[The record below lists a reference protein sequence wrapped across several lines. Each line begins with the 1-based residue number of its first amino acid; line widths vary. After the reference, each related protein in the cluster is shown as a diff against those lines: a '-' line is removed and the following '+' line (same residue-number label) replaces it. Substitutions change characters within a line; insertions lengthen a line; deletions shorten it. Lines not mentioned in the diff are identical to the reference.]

1 MNLLKNQLYSVSA
14 LSIFI
19 GLGFILLNG
28 QTWAVEVTAT
38 TNVNDQEIEKTKEDV
53 ARWDDFI
60 PPRDSKFDWIQL
72 TSGEWLKGELKVL
85 YNYSLEFDSD
95 ELDLLKFDWEDIK
108 QIRSAGPKSLRIE
121 NTNKDEE
128 PIVVIGV
135 LNLVD
140 GKAVITVGDTRQEID
155 RARIISIAEGSTKES
170 DLWTGKVSLGVNARR
185 GNSNLTDASLIANA
199 KRRTPTS
206 RFIAD
211 YVGNF
216 SKAEGVETSN
226 NHRLGAHFDIYKTTR
241 FFWRPIFAEYFRDT
255 FKNIK
260 NQVAAGTAFGYHIIR
275 DPSTE
280 WEVSAGIGVLYK
292 EFVSVE
298 VGEDSYI
305 TSPILAMG
313 TRYDTDFTSWLEYLF
328 DFSFQIVDEKSGTY
342 MHHLITT
349 LETDLTKDLD
359 LDVSFVWDRV
369 QDPQPAAD
377 GITPKQDDF
386 QLIIGIGYEF

>member
-1 MNLLKNQLYSVSA
+1 MNLFKSHLYSTTVLSA
-14 LSIFI
+14 VI
-19 GLGFILLNG
+19 GLGSLCNG
-28 QTWAVEVTAT
+28 QTLADEVTT
-38 TNVNDQEIEKTKEDV
+38 TNNP
-53 ARWDDFI
+53 AN
-60 PPRDSKFDWIQL
+60 RDSIKVAKPESELDTFTPPKDDKFDWIQL

-95 ELDLLKFDWEDIK
+95 ELDLLKFDWEDVK

-121 NTNKDEE
+121 NTDKDAE

-140 GKAVITVGDTRQEID
+140 SKAVVTVGDAQQEID

-170 DLWTGKVSLGVNARR
+170 DLWAGKVSLGVNARR
-185 GNSNLTDASLIANA
+185 GNSNLTDASLLGNA
-199 KRRTPTS
+199 KRRTATS

-226 NHRLGAHFDIYKTTR
+226 NHRLGAHFDIFKTTR
-241 FFWRPIFAEYFRDT
+241 FFWRLVFAEYYRDT

-260 NQVAAGTAFGYHIIR
+260 NQVSLGTGFGYHLIR
-275 DPSTE
+275 DPKTE

-292 EFVSVE
+292 EFDSIE
-298 VGEDSYI
+298 AGEDTYI
-305 TSPILAMG
+305 SSPILAMG

-377 GITPKQDDF
+377 GVTPKQDDF
-386 QLIIGIGYEF
+386 QLIVGIGYEF